1 MDNRDL
7 KDSERDRER
16 LKQDKGSLD
25 LPEVK
30 DIPGQEHV
38 HVPPPGEMA
47 DITVSSDDEEG
58 IGVFEDDEED
68 ETIIVMGSEA
78 DIPDDDKT
86 ALERMD
92 HLDVNENDDE
102 IVVRGFPDDRDT
114 EGDQLNE
121 RIDVSGSDLDTAVD
135 DEDDANEN
143 IGKEAGEHSAI
154 FYRKD
159 RFTLI
164 KNGDFWLSETPDQP
178 SKGWDATCCNRICSW
193 VQLTDNATGKNFYF
207 F

>member
-68 ETIIVMGSEA
+68 ERIIVMGSEA

-143 IGKEAGEHSAI
+143 IGEEDEENNRYSLGS
-154 FYRKD
+154 D
-159 RFTLI
+159 
-164 KNGDFWLSETPDQP
+164 SEQEGG
-178 SKGWDATCCNRICSW
+178 SRG
-193 VQLTDNATGKNFYF
+193 
-207 F
+207 